1 MAYVNHLLTFIES
14 NPALA
19 VGFNLILLLL
29 SGIFAH
35 LLCKFLLIKVVRKV
49 FFSSHKQDVPLEKDR
64 RIAEKLSNFIP
75 VIIVYY
81 VLQFMPAMPA
91 SLVTAINTI
100 CGILFFIFMSVFF
113 NEMLDI
119 VNSSYLR
126 KTKRK
131 NHSIKGY
138 IQIGKILVHILA
150 AIMILAVMSNKSP
163 IIIISSLGA
172 VAAVLM
178 IVFQHTLLSLVANV
192 QLSSND
198 VLQLGDW
205 IEMPDKNLS
214 GEVTDIAL
222 HTITIRN
229 WDNTISRI
237 PTKNF
242 LTMESFVAIMALV
255 AACIIDPGV
264 YFAMNS
270 PMAVLAPAG
279 TTDVVASAAQ
289 VVSGWGFSITPD
301 TLHQIASEVG
311 EQSIISRAGGAPTLA
326 VGMAYILHGSL
337 GGLMDVS
344 FWYHFAILFEALFI
358 LTAVDAGTRAAR
370 FMLQDLL
377 GVISPGLKKTSSLPA
392 NLLATALCVLAWG
405 YFLHQGVVDPL
416 GGINTLWP
424 LFGIANQMLAGMAL
438 MLCAVVLFKMKR
450 QRYAWVA
457 LLPTSWLLICTLT
470 AGWQKSFSPDTK
482 VGFLAIAN
490 KFQAMIDSGNIPPQY
505 TESQLAQL
513 VFNNRLDAGLTIF
526 FMIVV
531 VVLALFSI
539 KTALAALKEDK
550 PTAKET
556 PYEPM
561 PENLDAIETQAKGA
575 H

>member
-242 LTMESFVAIMALV
+242 LTETYTNWQAMFSSGARRIMRSIAIDQHSVRFLDQEMLSSMLTILTLFRHYLMHYLAERPDIIKEMYIVARTLKPSPSGIPLEIYCFTTSTLWKDYENTQSAIFEYITAV
-255 AACIIDPGV
+255 AGQFSLRL
-264 YFAMNS
+264 YQY
-270 PMAVLAPAG
+270 PAG
-279 TTDVVASAAQ
+279 HD
-289 VVSGWGFSITPD
+289 
-301 TLHQIASEVG
+301 
-311 EQSIISRAGGAPTLA
+311 
-326 VGMAYILHGSL
+326 
-337 GGLMDVS
+337 
-344 FWYHFAILFEALFI
+344 FWRLSQEH
-358 LTAVDAGTRAAR
+358 AAR
-370 FMLQDLL
+370 T
-377 GVISPGLKKTSSLPA
+377 GL
-392 NLLATALCVLAWG
+392 
-405 YFLHQGVVDPL
+405 
-416 GGINTLWP
+416 
-424 LFGIANQMLAGMAL
+424 
-438 MLCAVVLFKMKR
+438 
-450 QRYAWVA
+450 
-457 LLPTSWLLICTLT
+457 
-470 AGWQKSFSPDTK
+470 
-482 VGFLAIAN
+482 
-490 KFQAMIDSGNIPPQY
+490 PPSA
-505 TESQLAQL
+505 E
-513 VFNNRLDAGLTIF
+513 G
-526 FMIVV
+526 
-531 VVLALFSI
+531 
-539 KTALAALKEDK
+539 
-550 PTAKET
+550 
-556 PYEPM
+556 
-561 PENLDAIETQAKGA
+561 
-575 H
+575 

>member
-1 MAYVNHLLTFIES
+1 MAYLNHLLTFIES

-19 VGFNLILLLL
+19 VGFNLILLLV

-35 LLCKFLLIKVVRKV
+35 LLCKFLLIKVIRKV
-49 FFSSHKQDVPLEKDR
+49 FFGSHKQDVPLEKDR

-81 VLQFMPAMPA
+81 VLQFMPNMPV

-100 CGILFFIFMSVFF
+100 CGILFFIFLSVFF

-163 IIIISSLGA
+163 VIIISSLGA

-178 IVFQHTLLSLVANV
+178 LIFQHTLLSLVANV

-242 LTMESFVAIMALV
+242 LTETYTNWQAMFSSGARRIMRSINIDQHSVSFLSQEMLAPMLAIRGVNEPLTKLLDGR
-255 AACIIDPGV
+255 DPGGV
-264 YFAMNS
+264 ADRWFIDNGLTNLTLFRHYLMNYLAERPDIIKDMYIVARTLKPS
-270 PMAVLAPAG
+270 PSGMPLEIYCFTSSTMWMDYENTQSAIFEYITAVAGQFSLRLYQYPAG
-279 TTDVVASAAQ
+279 HDFWRLSQENTR
-289 VVSGWGFSITPD
+289 
-301 TLHQIASEVG
+301 
-311 EQSIISRAGGAPTLA
+311 QS
-326 VGMAYILHGSL
+326 
-337 GGLMDVS
+337 
-344 FWYHFAILFEALFI
+344 
-358 LTAVDAGTRAAR
+358 
-370 FMLQDLL
+370 
-377 GVISPGLKKTSSLPA
+377 
-392 NLLATALCVLAWG
+392 
-405 YFLHQGVVDPL
+405 
-416 GGINTLWP
+416 
-424 LFGIANQMLAGMAL
+424 
-438 MLCAVVLFKMKR
+438 
-450 QRYAWVA
+450 
-457 LLPTSWLLICTLT
+457 
-470 AGWQKSFSPDTK
+470 
-482 VGFLAIAN
+482 
-490 KFQAMIDSGNIPPQY
+490 PPPPSV
-505 TESQLAQL
+505 E
-513 VFNNRLDAGLTIF
+513 G
-526 FMIVV
+526 
-531 VVLALFSI
+531 
-539 KTALAALKEDK
+539 
-550 PTAKET
+550 
-556 PYEPM
+556 
-561 PENLDAIETQAKGA
+561 
-575 H
+575 